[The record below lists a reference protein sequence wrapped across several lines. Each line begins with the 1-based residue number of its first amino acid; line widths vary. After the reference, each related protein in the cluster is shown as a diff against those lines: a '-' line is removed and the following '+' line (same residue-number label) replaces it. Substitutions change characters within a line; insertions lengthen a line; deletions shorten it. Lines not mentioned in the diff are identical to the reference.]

1 MKPYSIDLRQK
12 IIKVYEQGQTSIR
25 KVAAQFNVSKAFVQ
39 KLLKQ
44 KQGVGHV
51 RPQKQGGNLKSVL
64 FAYRTQL
71 ARMVEEQPDATLVE
85 YCEYWLDKYNQSVS
99 PSMMC
104 RELKQL
110 ALTRKK
116 RRSATATTIQSESEL

>member
-1 MKPYSIDLRQK
+1 M
-12 IIKVYEQGQTSIR
+12 SIR

-44 KQGVGHV
+44 KQSVGHV

-71 ARMVEEQPDATLVE
+71 TQMVEEQPLATKSGVL
-85 YCEYWLDKYNQSVS
+85 
-99 PSMMC
+99 
-104 RELKQL
+104 
-110 ALTRKK
+110 
-116 RRSATATTIQSESEL
+116 